1 MGGTLEDVQVEPLV
15 WASVTGATANG
26 STLVKTAGAG
36 WNAGAAAS
44 NAIVSGDGWLE
55 ATAIETN
62 TQRVFGL
69 ESGGAAASWT
79 DIDHAIELA
88 TDGTV
93 KVHELGVTRGTYG
106 SYANGDLLRVEV
118 QDGIVRY
125 RRNGTLLYTSAVM
138 PSYPLHADAALYT
151 TGATLYHLTMGDL
164 VWQEIP
170 GIEIRGNRLRKT
182 GSTGW
187 GAASMISTRA
197 ISSGFVEMVYP
208 QNGTSLLGPEP

>member
-1 MGGTLEDVQVEPLV
+1 MELRGGIVRYLKNGAVFHTSLVAPAYPLRADTAFDTVGGTLEDVQVEPLV

-79 DIDHAIELA
+79 DIDHAIELPPTA
-88 TDGTV
+88 
-93 KVHELGVTRGTYG
+93 
-106 SYANGDLLRVEV
+106 
-118 QDGIVRY
+118 
-125 RRNGTLLYTSAVM
+125 
-138 PSYPLHADAALYT
+138 P
-151 TGATLYHLTMGDL
+151 
-164 VWQEIP
+164 
-170 GIEIRGNRLRKT
+170 
-182 GSTGW
+182 
-187 GAASMISTRA
+187 
-197 ISSGFVEMVYP
+197 
-208 QNGTSLLGPEP
+208 